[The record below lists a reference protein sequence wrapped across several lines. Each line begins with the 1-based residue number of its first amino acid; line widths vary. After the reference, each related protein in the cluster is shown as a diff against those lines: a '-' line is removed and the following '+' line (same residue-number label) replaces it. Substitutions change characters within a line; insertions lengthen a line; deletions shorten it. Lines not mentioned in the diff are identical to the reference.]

1 MDFDFIA
8 ASDRPALLA
17 VSTEEYARQSEM
29 ALMEL
34 GFKVH
39 GAADHPQ
46 FHAFFNQINYEVI
59 IIEDNFA
66 SVASENQ
73 SLRMLQ
79 QLPMPRRRHAT
90 IILVGAAFETLSTL
104 DAFAQSVHC
113 VVNYSEMSLIGQII
127 QKAVVE
133 NNTFLA
139 PFLDVQR
146 TAHLKT
152 H

>member
-17 VSTEEYARQSEM
+17 VSSEEIARQTEL

-34 GFKVH
+34 GYKVH
-39 GAADHPQ
+39 GATDHTQ
-46 FHAFFNQINYEVI
+46 FVSNFNQFNYELI
-59 IIEDNFA
+59 IMEEAFSSGAADNI
-66 SVASENQ
+66 

-79 QLPMPRRRHAT
+79 QLPMSRRRHAT
-90 IILVGAAFETLSTL
+90 IILLGSAFETLSTL
-104 DAFAQSVHC
+104 QAFSLSVQC
-113 VVNYSEMSLIGQII
+113 VVNYSEMSLIGQIV
-127 QKAVVE
+127 QKAIVE

-139 PFLDVQR
+139 PYLDVQR
-146 TAHLKT
+146 TAFLKA